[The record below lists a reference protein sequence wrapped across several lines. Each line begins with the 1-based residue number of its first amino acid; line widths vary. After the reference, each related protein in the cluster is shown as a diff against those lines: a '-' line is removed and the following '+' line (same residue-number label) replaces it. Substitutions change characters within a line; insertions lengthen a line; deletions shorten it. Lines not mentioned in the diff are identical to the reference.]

1 MTLPLDMNFLN
12 SAKKPVSFINIYS
25 QNSGNYILKT
35 YACEPLNR
43 NKVKCNNAV
52 GVFMYFPENY
62 RPLLG
67 QHETEKAIKDAKD
80 TFERS
85 LSGALRLSRVTSP
98 IFVPSGSGINDDLN
112 GIENPVRFSV
122 KNLGGEN
129 MEIIQSLAKWKRMAL
144 ADYGVKPGKGI
155 YTDMNALRPDDDID
169 EIHSIYVDQ
178 WDWEKV
184 MDESERNLDYL
195 KRTVRDIYSAI
206 KRTAFLLEEDYPQLH
221 DTLPESIT
229 FVHTEE
235 AAAQY
240 PDLTPQQREK
250 ELARKY
256 GAVFLIG
263 IGYGNPPH
271 SGRAPD
277 YDDWSTET
285 EDGYHGLNGDIIVW
299 DTVRQDS
306 LELSSMGI
314 RVNKEALLRQLEIRG
329 CMDRKDLYW
338 HKRLLAGEYPQT
350 IGGGIGQSR
359 LCMFLLHK
367 AHVGEVQAS
376 IWQEDARREAL
387 SKGFSLL

>member
-1 MTLPLDMNFLN
+1 
-12 SAKKPVSFINIYS
+12 
-25 QNSGNYILKT
+25 
-35 YACEPLNR
+35 
-43 NKVKCNNAV
+43 
-52 GVFMYFPENY
+52 MYFPEDY

-98 IFVPSGSGINDDLN
+98 LFVPSGSGINDDLN
-112 GIENPVRFSV
+112 GVENPVRFAV
-122 KNLGGEN
+122 KNLGGEQ

-144 ADYGVKPGKGI
+144 ADYGVRPGRGI

-169 EIHSIYVDQ
+169 AIHSIYVDQ
-178 WDWEKV
+178 WDWERV
-184 MDESERNLDYL
+184 MADGERNLDYL
-195 KRTVRDIYSAI
+195 KDTVRAIYSAI
-206 KRTAFLLEEDYPQLH
+206 KRTAFLLEEDYPVLH
-221 DTLPESIT
+221 DTLPEQIA

-235 AAAQY
+235 AAREM
-240 PDLTPQQREK
+240 PSLSPQERER
-250 ELARKY
+250 ELARRY

-263 IGYGNPPH
+263 IGYGDPPH

-285 EDGYHGLNGDIIVW
+285 EGGCHGLNGDIIVW
-299 DTVRQDS
+299 DTVRSES

-314 RVNKEALLRQLEIRG
+314 RVDRESLLRQLEIRN
-329 CMDRKDLYW
+329 CMERKDLYW
-338 HKRLLAGEYPQT
+338 HRRLLAGEYPQT

-376 IWQEDARREAL
+376 IWQPDARKEAVER
-387 SKGFSLL
+387 GTALL

>member
-1 MTLPLDMNFLN
+1 MD
-12 SAKKPVSFINIYS
+12 
-25 QNSGNYILKT
+25 
-35 YACEPLNR
+35 
-43 NKVKCNNAV
+43 
-52 GVFMYFPENY
+52 MYFPENY
-62 RPLLG
+62 KPLLT

-98 IFVPSGSGINDDLN
+98 LFVPAGSGINDDLN
-112 GIENPVRFSV
+112 GVEKPVSFSV
-122 KNLGGEN
+122 KNLCGEK

-144 ADYGVKPGKGI
+144 ADYKVKPGRGI

-169 EIHSIYVDQ
+169 AIHSIYVDQ

-184 MDESERNLDYL
+184 IKPEERNLDYL
-195 KRTVRDIYSAI
+195 KQTVRSIYHAI
-206 KRTAFLLEEDYPQLH
+206 KRTAFLLEEDYPVLH
-221 DTLPESIT
+221 DTLPEEIT

-235 AAAQY
+235 AASEY
-240 PDLTPQQREK
+240 PDLTPQEREK
-250 ELARKY
+250 ALARRY

-285 EDGYHGLNGDIIVW
+285 ENGYHGLNGDIIVW
-299 DTVRQDS
+299 DTVRNDS

-314 RVNKEALLRQLEIRG
+314 RVSKDSLLRQLDIRG
-329 CMDRKDLYW
+329 CMERKNLYW
-338 HKRLLAGEYPQT
+338 HKRLLNGEYPQT

-376 IWQEDARREAL
+376 VWQKEARMEAAA
-387 SKGFSLL
+387 KGFALL

>member
-1 MTLPLDMNFLN
+1 MF
-12 SAKKPVSFINIYS
+12 
-25 QNSGNYILKT
+25 
-35 YACEPLNR
+35 
-43 NKVKCNNAV
+43 
-52 GVFMYFPENY
+52 FPEGY

-98 IFVPSGSGINDDLN
+98 LFVPAGAGINDDLN
-112 GIENPVRFSV
+112 GVENPVRFSV
-122 KNLGGEN
+122 RNLGGEK

-144 ADYGVKPGKGI
+144 ADYRVRPGRGI

-169 EIHSIYVDQ
+169 AIHSIYVDQ
-178 WDWEKV
+178 WDWERV
-184 MDESERNLDYL
+184 MDENERSLPYL
-195 KRTVRDIYSAI
+195 KNTVRSIYGAI
-206 KRTAFLLEEDYPQLH
+206 KRTAFLLEEDYPMLH
-221 DTLPESIT
+221 DTLPEEIT
-229 FVHTEE
+229 FVHTED
-235 AAAQY
+235 AASEM
-240 PDLTPQQREK
+240 PELTPQERER
-250 ELARKY
+250 ELARRY
-256 GAVFLIG
+256 GAIFLIG

-285 EDGYHGLNGDIIVW
+285 ENGCHGLNGDIIVW
-299 DTVRQDS
+299 DTVRSDS

-314 RVNKEALLRQLEIRG
+314 RVDRDSLLRQLEIRG

-338 HKRLLAGEYPQT
+338 HRRLLAGEYPQT

-367 AHVGEVQAS
+367 AHIGEVQAS
-376 IWQEDARREAL
+376 IWQEEARKEAEER
-387 SKGFSLL
+387 GFSLL